1 MKKSHL
7 LKICKCLLFTAVMC
21 LASTMLFAQDGD
33 YSNYLYNSRQLVA
46 NGDCRGALNQYIIYV
61 RLADQTDKELETQI
75 AQCFEDN
82 AAKAAIPVQQVTQP
96 LYVKDYEVYQ
106 NGKKLTDNEVRRL
119 FANTESYDLYDKGMN
134 LVDKDFSTI
143 RGLNIG
149 VGTTSIVAGAV
160 LTCWWIGVYTNQTE
174 AKEAKASME
183 EYMIGGTDAPSA
195 NHPWY
200 DHYVYYRNEYEQK
213 TEQAEKDRR
222 IAKPGPWLIG
232 GGIVLLAVA
241 ETLIEKSVISSGQKK
256 IRKSVDLYN
265 NNNRALRSQNVLEID
280 YGLTGNGVFLTFSF

>member
-1 MKKSHL
+1 MEKSYL

-21 LASTMLFAQDGD
+21 WTSTTLFAQEGSD
-33 YSNYLYNSRQLVA
+33 YYLKMTRNLVQE
-46 NGDCRGALNQYIIYV
+46 GDCRGALNNYIVYV

-82 AAKAAIPVQQVTQP
+82 AAKAVVPVEQVVQP
-96 LYVKDYEVYQ
+96 LYVKDFEVFRE
-106 NGKKLTDNEVRRL
+106 GKKLTDNEVRKL

-149 VGTTSIVAGAV
+149 VGTTAIVAGAV
-160 LTCWWIGVYTNQTE
+160 LTCWWIGVYNNQTA
-174 AKEAKASME
+174 AKEAKESME
-183 EYMIGGTDAPSA
+183 SWMIGGTEAPSA

-200 DHYVYYRNEYEQK
+200 DHYVYYKNEYEQK
-213 TEQAEKDRR
+213 TERAEKDRR

-241 ETLIEKSVISSGQKK
+241 ETLIEKSVISSGKTK

-265 NNNRALRSQNVLEID
+265 NNNRTLHSQNVLEMD
-280 YGLTGNGVFLTFSF
+280 YGLTGNGVYFTLSF

>member
-1 MKKSHL
+1 MKKSYL

-21 LASTMLFAQDGD
+21 LAPTTLFAQDED
-33 YSNYLYNSRQLVA
+33 YSIYLNNSRQLVA
-46 NGDCRGALNQYIIYV
+46 KGDCRGALNNYIIYV
-61 RLADQTDKELETQI
+61 RLADRTDKELENQI

-82 AAKAAIPVQQVTQP
+82 AAKAVIPVQQVVQP
-96 LYVKDYEVYQ
+96 LYVKDYEVYRD
-106 NGKKLTDNEVRRL
+106 GKKLTDNEVRRL
-119 FANTESYDLYDKGMN
+119 FANTESYVLYDKGMN

-149 VGTTSIVAGAV
+149 VGTTAIVAGAV
-160 LTCWWIGVYTNQTE
+160 LSCWWIGVYTNQTE

-183 EYMIGGTDAPSA
+183 NYMIGGTEAPGA

-200 DHYVYYRNEYEQK
+200 DDYVYYRKEYEQK
-213 TEQAEKDRR
+213 TERAEKDRR
-222 IAKPGPWLIG
+222 IARPGPWLIG

-241 ETLIEKSVISSGQKK
+241 ETLIENSVISSGQKK

-265 NNNRALRSQNVLEID
+265 NNNRVLRSQNVLEID
-280 YGLTGNGVFLTFSF
+280 YGLTGNGVYFTLSF

>member
-1 MKKSHL
+1 MKKSYL
-7 LKICKCLLFTAVMC
+7 LKICKCLLLAAMMC
-21 LASTMLFAQDGD
+21 LAPTMLFAQDED
-33 YSNYLYNSRQLVA
+33 YSNYLNNSRQLVA
-46 NGDCRGALNQYIIYV
+46 KGDCRGALNSYIIYV
-61 RLADQTDKELETQI
+61 RLADQFDNELETQI

-82 AAKAAIPVQQVTQP
+82 AAKAVIPVTQVVQP
-96 LYVKDYEVYQ
+96 LYVKDYEVFRD
-106 NGKKLTDNEVRRL
+106 GKKLTDNEVRRL
-119 FANTESYDLYDKGMN
+119 FANTESYVLYDKGMN

-149 VGTTSIVAGAV
+149 IGTTAIVAGAV
-160 LTCWWIGVYTNQTE
+160 LSCWWIGYFDNQTA
-174 AKEAKASME
+174 AKEAKESME
-183 EYMIGGTDAPSA
+183 DYMIGGTAAPSA

-213 TEQAEKDRR
+213 SEQAEKDRR

-232 GGIVLLAVA
+232 GGIVLLAVV
-241 ETLIEKSVISSGQKK
+241 ETLIERSVISSGKSK

-265 NNNRALRSQNVLEID
+265 NNNKTLRSQNIMEID